1 MRTYCLRHRAALR
14 PWGPRVNRATAVAR
28 LYTSARRA
36 LFFRHR
42 SRFLGIRHAGA
53 DIHEAAGLRRVV
65 LAPPVRMSG
74 KTGARRNQPT
84 DDDVFLQ
91 AAQVVLEAAHR
102 GFGQHARGLLEGS
115 RRDERLGGQRS
126 LRDAEQH
133 GLQARRLLAT
143 ARGPI
148 VDRHRPR
155 AIELFAAQQ
164 RGITDAQDLG
174 LAQHLADD
182 HLDVLVI
189 DLHALQPVNVLDLA
203 HQVVGERLDAL
214 QAQDV
219 VRIGLTIGDDLAAL
233 DLLALEHVELPPFRN
248 QLFVLLAMLIR
259 DHEAPL
265 ALGLLAEADRTGL
278 LRQNRRILGLAR
290 LEQVRHAGQTAGDVA
305 GLGRFLRD
313 ARDDVADRDL
323 GAVRQVHQG
332 TRGQVVDRRN
342 DGVGEGDFLALG

>member
-1 MRTYCLRHRAALR
+1 MRTYCLRYRAPLR
-14 PWGPRVNRATAVAR
+14 PGAPRVSRATAVAR

-42 SRFLGIRHAGA
+42 SGFLGIRHAGA

-65 LAPPVRMSG
+65 LAPPVRVSG
-74 KTGARRNQPT
+74 KSGTRRNQPT
-84 DDDVFLQ
+84 DDDVFLR
-91 AAQVVLEAAHR
+91 AARVVLEAAHR
-102 GFGQHARGLLEGS
+102 RFGQHARGLLEGS

-133 GLQARRLLAT
+133 GLQPRRLLAA

-155 AIELFAAQQ
+155 AIELFTAQQ

-189 DLHALQPVNVLDLA
+189 DLHALQPINVLDFA
-203 HQVVGERLDAL
+203 YQVVGERLHTL

-219 VRIGLTIGDDLAAL
+219 VRIGLAIGDDFATL
-233 DLLALEHVELPPFRN
+233 DLLALEDVELAPFRN
-248 QLFVLLAMLIR
+248 QLLVFLAVLVGDDQAALAFGC
-259 DHEAPL
+259 L
-265 ALGLLAEADRTGL
+265 AKADRTGL

-290 LEQVRHAGQTAGDVA
+290 LEQVRHARQTAGDVA
-305 GLGRFLRD
+305 GLGGLLRD
-313 ARDDVADRDL
+313 ARDYVA
-323 GAVRQVHQG
+323 H
-332 TRGQVVDRRN
+332 
-342 DGVGEGDFLALG
+342 